1 MIEVNLLTSQR
12 TQAILEDPGSAL
24 HIDVYILSHISNK
37 LLFKHYHKGKWSK
50 IQFLVH
56 RMQ

>member
-1 MIEVNLLTSQR
+1 MIEVNLLANQR
-12 TQAILEDPGSAL
+12 TQAISEDAGSAL
-24 HIDVYILSHISNK
+24 HIDAYILSHVSKELK
-37 LLFKHYHKGKWSK
+37 LKHYHKGKWSK

>member
-12 TQAILEDPGSAL
+12 TQAILEDAGSAL
-24 HIDVYILSHISNK
+24 HIDVYILSHVSNE
-37 LLFKHYHKGKWSK
+37 LLLKHYHKGKWSK

-56 RMQ
+56 KMQ